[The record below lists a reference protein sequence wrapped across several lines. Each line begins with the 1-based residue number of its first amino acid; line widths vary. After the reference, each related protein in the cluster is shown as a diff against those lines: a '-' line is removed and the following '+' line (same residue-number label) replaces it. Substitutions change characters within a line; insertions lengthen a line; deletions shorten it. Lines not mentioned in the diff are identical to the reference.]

1 MTTKFAFSFAF
12 EFLCASSTLI
22 FLRCFTGVL
31 SMLIACTAV
40 STFCTDLSVA
50 FGSFLAEAFLFKPME
65 IPMY

>member
-1 MTTKFAFSFAF
+1 
-12 EFLCASSTLI
+12 
-22 FLRCFTGVL
+22 
-31 SMLIACTAV
+31 MLIACTAV